1 MESTSSM
8 NPINISITKNNEKIE
23 DEYNE
28 FKDYIIKNNI
38 QLQKNAKEN
47 SFIIKDLERQ
57 LANLEETEEKYDN
70 RMRYM
75 KGLLQNLNEL
85 RNEYSKITRKT
96 EDKFNLVKQHHTN
109 TKKNYYEIYVY
120 LIILNI
126 LTLITPLSLKYINI
140 YYLVLQTLYF
150 TYLPY
155 SFIKIKN
162 IYFSL
167 INHSKTA
174 TNSIK
179 DITTEI
185 NIIKLEIKKTE
196 DACLSLDK
204 WICEV

>member
-1 MESTSSM
+1 MSS
-8 NPINISITKNNEKIE
+8 NETQPININISKNTEHE
-23 DEYNE
+23 DNKYNE
-28 FKDYIIKNNI
+28 FKEYIIKNNI
-38 QLQKNAKEN
+38 NLQNELKEN
-47 SFIIKDLERQ
+47 VLKIKDLEK
-57 LANLEETEEKYDN
+57 EISEKENIEDNYDN
-70 RMRYM
+70 RIRYL
-75 KGLLQNLNEL
+75 KGLLNNLNEL
-85 RNEYSKITRKT
+85 RNDYSKITKKT
-96 EDKFNLVKQHHTN
+96 EDKLNLVKQHHTN
-109 TKKNYYEIYVY
+109 TKKIYYEIYVY

>member
-23 DEYNE
+23 DEYSE

-47 SFIIKDLERQ
+47 DFIIKDLERQ

-109 TKKNYYEIYVY
+109 TKKIYYEIYIY
-120 LIILNI
+120 LIVINV
-126 LTLITPLSLKYINI
+126 LTIFTPFKNYIKI
-140 YYLVLQTLYF
+140 YYLILQSLYCIITPF
-150 TYLPY
+150 CLV
-155 SFIKIKN
+155 KIKN
-162 IYFSL
+162 KYFM
-167 INHSKTA
+167 IVDISKEA
-174 TNSIK
+174 TNSMK
-179 DITTEI
+179 SITAEI
-185 NIIKLEIKKTE
+185 NLLKIEIKKTE
-196 DACLSLDK
+196 DSCISIDN

>member
-23 DEYNE
+23 DEYSE

-47 SFIIKDLERQ
+47 GFIIKDLERQ

-109 TKKNYYEIYVY
+109 TKKIYYEIYIY
-120 LIILNI
+120 LIVINV
-126 LTLITPLSLKYINI
+126 LTIFTPFKNYINI
-140 YYLVLQTLYF
+140 YYLILQSLYCIITPF
-150 TYLPY
+150 LLV
-155 SFIKIKN
+155 KIKN
-162 IYFSL
+162 KYFM
-167 INHSKTA
+167 IVDISKEA
-174 TNSIK
+174 TNSMK
-179 DITTEI
+179 SITAEI
-185 NIIKLEIKKTE
+185 NLLKIEIKKTE
-196 DACLSLDK
+196 DSCISIDN